1 MKSLPNHVLEFLLEN
16 NYAVPLSFPKKL
28 LSLQQYNYTDMNLA
42 KLKFIIQGSDYS
54 NTLGQIRCLG
64 KMDISPIVIMSFM
77 IIIRSSNGFSSFER
91 KKKIKF
97 AGSLTK
103 IHK

>member
-1 MKSLPNHVLEFLLEN
+1 MEN

-28 LSLQQYNYTDMNLA
+28 LSLQQYNQTDMDLA
-42 KLKFIIQGSDYS
+42 KHKFIILGSDHS

-77 IIIRSSNGFSSFER
+77 IIIRSSKGLSSFER

>member
-64 KMDISPIVIMSFM
+64 KMDISPIVFM
-77 IIIRSSNGFSSFER
+77 TFMIIRSSKCFSSFER

>member
-1 MKSLPNHVLEFLLEN
+1 MKSLPNHFLEFLLEN

-77 IIIRSSNGFSSFER
+77 IIRSSKVFHLLKGR
-91 KKKIKF
+91 KKLNSP
-97 AGSLTK
+97 A
-103 IHK
+103 H